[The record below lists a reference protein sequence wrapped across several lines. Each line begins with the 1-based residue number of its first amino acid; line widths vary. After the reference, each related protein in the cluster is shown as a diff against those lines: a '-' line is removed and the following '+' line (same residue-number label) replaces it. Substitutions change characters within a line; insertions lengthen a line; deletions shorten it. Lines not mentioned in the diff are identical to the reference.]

1 MLQPDLILASASP
14 RRRELLERIGLCF
27 SVEAAEA
34 EENLIPGLSAGNQ
47 VMRLSRIKAD
57 AVAYRHPE
65 EPVILSADTVV
76 VLDGAILG
84 KPSDEEDARK
94 MLRALSGRTHHVLTG
109 VTVKKGRYQ
118 ETRCEDTEVRFES
131 LSEQE
136 ISAYIA
142 TGEPMEFRDLLPY
155 LSPASPEI
163 ITMSW
168 DFPFILAR
176 QCCVKPESLYWRHYE
191 KLFFNSDPR
200 GYRHCSSVRADYDG
214 LYYSESWKSISHE

>member
-84 KPSDEEDARK
+84 KPSDAEDARK

-142 TGEPMEFRDLLPY
+142 TGEPMDKAGAYGIQGFAAVFVAGISGDYYNVMGLP
-155 LSPASPEI
+155 LHTCAAMLRKAGIPVLEA
-163 ITMSW
+163 
-168 DFPFILAR
+168 L
-176 QCCVKPESLYWRHYE
+176 
-191 KLFFNSDPR
+191 
-200 GYRHCSSVRADYDG
+200 
-214 LYYSESWKSISHE
+214 

>member
-118 ETRCEDTEVRFES
+118 ETRCEVTEVRFES

-142 TGEPMEFRDLLPY
+142 TGEPMDKAGAYGIQGKGAVLVKRIEGSYDNVVGLP
-155 LSPASPEI
+155 L
-163 ITMSW
+163 T
-168 DFPFILAR
+168 
-176 QCCVKPESLYWRHYE
+176 VVYE
-191 KLFFNSDPR
+191 MLRKAGVD
-200 GYRHCSSVRADYDG
+200 
-214 LYYSESWKSISHE
+214 SIV